1 MNSLGNQKGMSLV
14 EVLVSSMVSMVLG
27 GVIYTVFFMYNNQ
40 ASSTIS
46 SFLMQQQYDN
56 VSRQIAQDVHRASF
70 VLGSGETP
78 TSFSAGFDTVTSIA
92 MCNSN
97 GVVFAQYAI
106 NGSQLT
112 EGSQQTPYQ
121 AGGSAI
127 RVVTGAS
134 KFILDPQRRSVSI
147 NLSLCK
153 SDLGTTHA
161 ISARRDVFQCRNR

>member
-78 TSFSAGFDTVTSIA
+78 TSFSAELYLPNTLLMGHS
-92 MCNSN
+92 
-97 GVVFAQYAI
+97 
-106 NGSQLT
+106 
-112 EGSQQTPYQ
+112 
-121 AGGSAI
+121 
-127 RVVTGAS
+127 
-134 KFILDPQRRSVSI
+134 
-147 NLSLCK
+147 
-153 SDLGTTHA
+153 
-161 ISARRDVFQCRNR
+161 